1 MDYLNYLSTTEIPL
15 GTYTRKV
22 KSAVEVSVMHFDY
35 VFYYFLKKKG
45 KKKVTIFFRL
55 PHLGRAW
62 FFAAPLPVDGTPIA
76 EDFVNVIINRIANL
90 KYEEDHIN
98 ELSQG

>member
-15 GTYTRKV
+15 GTYTRKLN
-22 KSAVEVSVMHFDY
+22 SAVEVSVTHFDF

-62 FFAAPLPVDGTPIA
+62 YFVAPLSDDGSPIT
-76 EDFVNVIINRIANL
+76 EDFVNVVINRIANL
-90 KYEEDHIN
+90 KYEEDYIN
-98 ELSQG
+98 KFS